1 MGPAVRDER
10 LFATLLASVF
20 VATGLVVPVA
30 SEAQATA
37 AAPSYARGD
46 TWTYREIDGYGQ
58 RRELGLWIAEVVE
71 AGPGGNVITVRGDA
85 REGGERRTQ
94 AAGAISAGR
103 ISTQVPSGTF
113 TPPLQ
118 LYPATLA
125 PGQRWSQ
132 ETLRSD
138 AAAGGTRA
146 VRVEGR
152 VIGWEKVR
160 VPAGEFDAL
169 RIERTLYLGDSGRYR
184 TQTRRY
190 ETEWYSPAVRGPVKL
205 QVWEQWSD
213 PTITRMLQHI
223 LTNNRELYE
232 LVEYHRVG

>member
-1 MGPAVRDER
+1 MPTTT
-10 LFATLLASVF
+10 LFGRLLAPVL
-20 VATGLVVPVA
+20 VAACIAAPQATKAESPVA
-30 SEAQATA
+30 
-37 AAPSYARGD
+37 APAYARGD
-46 TWTYREIDGYGQ
+46 TWIYREIDGYGQ
-58 RRELGLWIAEVVE
+58 RRELGRWVAEVTE
-71 AGPGGNVITVRGDA
+71 SGPGGNVIAVRGDM
-85 REGGERRTQ
+85 RGDGGERRTQ
-94 AAGAISAGR
+94 TGGAISAGR

-113 TPPLQ
+113 NPPLQ

-125 PGQRWSQ
+125 PGGRWSQ
-132 ETLRSD
+132 ETQRSD
-138 AAAGGTRA
+138 ATVGGARA
-146 VRVEGR
+146 LRIEGR

-190 ETEWYSPAVRGPVKL
+190 ETEWYSPAVGGPVKL
-205 QVWEQWSD
+205 QAWEQWSD

-232 LVEYHRVG
+232 LVEYRRVG

>member
-1 MGPAVRDER
+1 MLGENFFGR
-10 LFATLLASVF
+10 LLAPVF
-20 VATGLVVPVA
+20 VAACVAAPLA
-30 SEAQATA
+30 SEAQSP
-37 AAPSYARGD
+37 AAPPTYARGD
-46 TWTYREIDGYGQ
+46 AWTYREIDGYGQ
-58 RRELGLWIAEVVE
+58 RRELERWIAEVTE
-71 AGPGGNVITVRGDA
+71 AGPGGNVISVRAATRGEAD
-85 REGGERRTQ
+85 ERRMQ

-118 LYPATLA
+118 RYPATIA

-138 AAAGGTRA
+138 PSVGGTRA
-146 VRVEGR
+146 MRVEGR

-169 RIERTLYLGDSGRYR
+169 RIERTLYLGDAGRYR

-190 ETEWYSPAVRGPVKL
+190 ETEWYSPAVKGPVKL

-223 LTNNRELYE
+223 QTNNRELYE
-232 LVEYHRVG
+232 LVEFRRVG

>member
-1 MGPAVRDER
+1 MLGPDFFGR
-10 LFATLLASVF
+10 LLRSIL
-20 VATGLVVPVA
+20 VATCVAAPLVTHAQSPVA
-30 SEAQATA
+30 
-37 AAPSYARGD
+37 APKYARGD
-46 TWTYREIDGYGQ
+46 AWTYREIDGYGQ
-58 RRELGLWIAEVVE
+58 RRELGRWVAEVTE
-71 AGPGGNVITVRGDA
+71 AGPDATVITVHSTA
-85 REGGERRTQ
+85 RADVEERRVQST
-94 AAGAISAGR
+94 GAISSGR

-113 TPPLQ
+113 SPPLQ

-125 PGQRWSQ
+125 PGERWSQ
-132 ETLRSD
+132 ATQRSD
-138 AAAGGTRA
+138 ATVGGTRA
-146 VRVEGR
+146 LRIEGR

-190 ETEWYSPAVRGPVKL
+190 ETEWYAPAVKGPVKL
-205 QVWEQWSD
+205 QLWEQWSD

-232 LVEYHRVG
+232 LVEYRRVG